1 MGEQYFVLDIETVPL
16 KLEGYFDL
24 PEEEQKKLL
33 NPIDSKAVAIGVRV
47 GGQSIIIQG
56 EDERKMLQ
64 DFWWEWRK
72 VQSPV
77 LQVVGFNIT
86 HFDIPFLVTRSF
98 VHNVPIVPFTLK
110 SIIDLREKVNAY
122 RHGPSRGTLKEF
134 AGILGIEMD
143 GTDGS
148 DIARLHAEGNHQKI
162 KEYLTTDLDITEQM
176 YKRMRDT
183 NILNISRW

>member
-1 MGEQYFVLDIETVPL
+1 M
-16 KLEGYFDL
+16 
-24 PEEEQKKLL
+24 
-33 NPIDSKAVAIGVRV
+33 
-47 GGQSIIIQG
+47 
-56 EDERKMLQ
+56 
-64 DFWWEWRK
+64 
-72 VQSPV
+72 
-77 LQVVGFNIT
+77 
-86 HFDIPFLVTRSF
+86 TRSF

-110 SIIDLREKVNAY
+110 SIVDLREKVNAY